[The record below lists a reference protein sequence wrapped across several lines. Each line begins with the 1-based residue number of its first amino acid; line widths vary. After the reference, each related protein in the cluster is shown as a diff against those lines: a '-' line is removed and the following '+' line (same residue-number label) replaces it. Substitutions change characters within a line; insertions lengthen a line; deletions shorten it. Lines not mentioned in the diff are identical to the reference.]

1 MEANNIK
8 ASAVT
13 GSVWALVEKF
23 SIQLMTFVISIV
35 LARLLSPKDFG
46 LIVLATI
53 FSGISAA
60 ISDGGF
66 EKTLIQKKEIS
77 PVQIDTVFYVNVAL
91 GIILTVTLYFS
102 AGYIAVFFKEPKL
115 SEVVKFISIGT
126 FLNALSQVQRAL
138 LMKELQ
144 FKKISIASIIGGSF
158 GGGIVGISLA
168 VSGFGV
174 WALVFS
180 SLAAQFLVVVVFWTK
195 SNWYPSL
202 RFSFSSIKGMLPFGL
217 NILFSSILFFFI
229 QQFSNFI
236 IGKYYS
242 GRDLGLVNRG
252 SKTPE
257 MVTGVL
263 HSVVLKI
270 AFPFFAKSQNDN
282 ILFNKLLKRIVQT
295 VGFFTFPLLF
305 LIFANAHD
313 ITIFLFTDKWVSSVI
328 FLQIFCFIKIFDPF
342 VTLFREVILS
352 QGYAKM
358 LSVAITITSVIEVL
372 LILVGVSIGLH
383 YVVFAMLASVIFQ
396 YIYYVLLLYRQI
408 NIPVLEQ
415 LKWISPYLV
424 LSFLAAL
431 SCFAFD
437 HIFHDFTDLIF
448 IRLLIKILIGGGVYV
463 VGLFFFKTNEASY
476 FKIKNNGLLI
486 LKSKI

>member
-91 GIILTVTLYFS
+91 GVLLTIVLYFS
-102 AGYIAVFFKEPKL
+102 AGYIAIFFKEPKL

-144 FKKISIASIIGGSF
+144 FKKISIASIVGSF

-168 VSGFGV
+168 VSGYGV

-180 SLAAQFLVVVVFWTK
+180 SLAAQLLVVMVFWFK

-242 GRDLGLVNRG
+242 GKDLGLVNRG

-270 AFPFFAKSQNDN
+270 AFPFFAKSQHDSV
-282 ILFNKLLKRIVQT
+282 LFKKLLKRIVET
-295 VGFFTFPLLF
+295 VGFFMFPLLF

-313 ITIFLFTDKWVSSVI
+313 ITIFLFTEKWLSSVI
-328 FLQIFCFIKIFDPF
+328 FLQIFCFIKAFDPF

-352 QGYAKM
+352 QGHAKM
-358 LSVAITITSVIEVL
+358 LSQAITITSVIEVL
-372 LILVGVSIGLH
+372 LILIGVSIGLH
-383 YVVFAMLASVIFQ
+383 YVVFAMLGSVIFQ
-396 YIYYVLLLYRQI
+396 YIYYVFLLSKNIQ
-408 NIPVLEQ
+408 IPVLDQ
-415 LKWISPYLV
+415 FKWIFPYLI

-437 HIFHDFTDLIF
+437 YIFKDFTQLIF
-448 IRLLIKILIGGGVYV
+448 VRLIIKVLIGGGVYI
-463 VGLFFFKTNEASY
+463 VGLFCFKTNESSY